1 MNEHIE
7 LAKKWLADN
16 DSVSLEELKANKKA
30 AYRAADEAARAAHAV
45 WAAHRAANYADMA
58 DYWAFRGA
66 EADNYVENAEC
77 YKKLAIEAVKEYEEL
92 TK

>member
-1 MNEHIE
+1 MKKHIE
-7 LAKKWLADN
+7 LVKKFLD
-16 DSVSLEELKANKKA
+16 DDISVSLEELKANKKA
-30 AYRAADEAARAAHAV
+30 AYRDADEAARAAHAV

>member
-1 MNEHIE
+1 
-7 LAKKWLADN
+7 
-16 DSVSLEELKANKKA
+16 
-30 AYRAADEAARAAHAV
+30 
-45 WAAHRAANYADMA
+45 MA